1 MSTVGVDLGTSGVR
15 AVAYDNQGEQ
25 IVAAAEKTSLK
36 RPRAGWVV
44 VDAEAVLRSAESLVA
59 AVAAEAASRGDQV
72 RAIALSSQGEAVV
85 PVDRHGRALSL
96 APVSMDA
103 RGEPASRA
111 MSERFG
117 AERVHQIT
125 GQPLNPMFSV
135 YKIAAGDDPWR
146 PPTASAYRA
155 LSDFVTTRWGAAPAI
170 DWTLA
175 ARTGLFDVDAAAWS
189 AEMMAAAAVDASWLP
204 EVPFSEV
211 VPCGTPIGTVSG
223 EAAERLGVPVR
234 TALVAGA
241 HDQAASF
248 LGAGGQ
254 AGSVSTFALGSSDCL
269 TVETTQRPAGI
280 AGTGFATYP
289 WHPER
294 WLTLAGTA
302 AGGWTL
308 DWYVALTGVADAH
321 ALLSESS
328 PEPPPV
334 IVLPYLAGSGTLDND
349 PTGRGAVIGLTL
361 DLSKAQLTRAFLEGA
376 GYELGSIVAAFTA
389 TGVPVGQVRAVG
401 AGATNPITLGIRAS
415 AAGVPLTPALGNASA
430 RGAALLAG
438 VGVGLFD
445 VDDLPSISLGATAH
459 PDRNTVDWYSQQRQT
474 YRDLYRVLKPF
485 NQRFELR
492 HPAETPPTHERV
504 GPQGRQSPHA
514 GHRRR
519 PEATKGKSS
528 DATTDAR
535 NDARRR

>member
-1 MSTVGVDLGTSGVR
+1 VSTVGVDLGTSGVR
-15 AVAYDNQGEQ
+15 AVAYDDQGEQ
-25 IVAAAEKTSLK
+25 IVTAAEKTSLK

-111 MSERFG
+111 MSKRFG

-135 YKIAAGDDPWR
+135 YKIAAGDDLWR
-146 PPTASAYRA
+146 PPAASAYRA

-170 DWTLA
+170 DWTMA

-189 AEMMAAAAVDASWLP
+189 AEMMAAASVDAPWLP

-211 VPCGTPIGTVSG
+211 VPCGTPIGTVSD

-248 LGAGGQ
+248 LGAGGR

-269 TVETTQRPAGI
+269 TVEMTQRPAGI

-289 WHPER
+289 WRPER

-361 DLSKAQLTRAFLEGA
+361 DLSRAQLTRAFLEAA

-485 NQRFELR
+485 NQRFEVR
-492 HPAETPPTHERV
+492 HPAETPPT
-504 GPQGRQSPHA
+504 
-514 GHRRR
+514 
-519 PEATKGKSS
+519 
-528 DATTDAR
+528 
-535 NDARRR
+535 

>member
-15 AVAYDNQGEQ
+15 AAAYDDRGQQ
-25 IVAAAEKTSLK
+25 IATAAGRTSLQ
-36 RPRAGWVV
+36 RPREGWVV
-44 VDAEAVLRSAESLVA
+44 VDAEAVLASAESLLA

-85 PVDRHGRALSL
+85 PVDRRGRALSL

-103 RGEPASRA
+103 RGESAARA

-117 AERVHQIT
+117 AERVQHVT
-125 GQPLNPMFSV
+125 GQPLNRMFSV
-135 YKIAAGDDPWR
+135 YKIAAGDRSWR
-146 PPTASAYRA
+146 PPAASAYRA

-170 DWTLA
+170 DWTSA
-175 ARTGLFDVDAAAWS
+175 ARTGLFDVEAAAWS
-189 AEMMAAAAVDASWLP
+189 AEMVAAAAVDAPWLTQ
-204 EVPFSEV
+204 VPFSECV
-211 VPCGTPIGTVSG
+211 ASGTRIGTVSA
-223 EAAERLGVPVR
+223 EAGERLGVPDG

-248 LGAGGQ
+248 IGAGGR

-280 AGTGFATYP
+280 AGTGFATYAWRP
-289 WHPER
+289 AR

-302 AGGWTL
+302 AGGWAL
-308 DWYVALTGVADAH
+308 DWYVALTGVADAD

-328 PEPPPV
+328 PEPPPI

-361 DLSKAQLTRAFLEGA
+361 DLNRAQLTRAFLEAA
-376 GYELGSIVAAFTA
+376 GYELGSIVPALTAA
-389 TGVPVGQVRAVG
+389 GIPVGQVRAVG
-401 AGATNPITLGIRAS
+401 AGAANPITLGIRAS

-438 VGVGLFD
+438 VGIGLFD
-445 VDDLPSISLGATAH
+445 IDDLPSITLGATAD
-459 PDRNTVDWYSQQRQT
+459 PDPDTVDWYLQQRRT

-485 NQRFELR
+485 NQGFEVHRAPDRGRKNL
-492 HPAETPPTHERV
+492 AET
-504 GPQGRQSPHA
+504 
-514 GHRRR
+514 
-519 PEATKGKSS
+519 TKGQSS
-528 DATTDAR
+528 YASPDAR
-535 NDARRR
+535 HDARRR